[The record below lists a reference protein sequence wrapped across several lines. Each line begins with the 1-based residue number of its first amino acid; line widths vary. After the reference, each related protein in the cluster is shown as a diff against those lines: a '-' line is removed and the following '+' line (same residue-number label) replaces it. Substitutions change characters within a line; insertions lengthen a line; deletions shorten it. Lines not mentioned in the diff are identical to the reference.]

1 MKKPSYRKCLDC
13 SETVAK
19 PSLRCNPCAFEA
31 RRRSKIEQGRDYRNR
46 KAQEKAAAA
55 RANDDRR
62 VIVRINEDGLIE
74 YHVGSGVELLIVD
87 EGVPGDRVYRW
98 SGVATADEI
107 DSILS
112 DDPVGHRFDDSENA
126 RKLGQ
131 RLN

>member
-1 MKKPSYRKCLDC
+1 MKIKPHKKCLDC
-13 SETVAK
+13 EALI
-19 PSLRCNPCAFEA
+19 PRHALRCNACAYETRKRGKKRA
-31 RRRSKIEQGRDYRNR
+31 SQAYRDRQ
-46 KAQEKAAAA
+46 AQQRAAAA

-62 VIVRINEDGLIE
+62 VIVRIDEDGLIE

-87 EGVPGDRVYRW
+87 EGVPTDRVYRW